1 MERNGK
7 KRGDECGRKLEEK
20 RRKNNC
26 HSSKRNQKKNR
37 KFSTEQR
44 KVCLCVCVCVCVCV
58 CGKSKCEATGLREYL
73 ICNNILNSVCGKV
86 DCKIGKCPY
95 VILPA
100 SKLTSCK
107 STKRKLALNYDTYD
121 ESEENEDEYNDRDS
135 D

>member
-1 MERNGK
+1 M
-7 KRGDECGRKLEEK
+7 
-20 RRKNNC
+20 
-26 HSSKRNQKKNR
+26 
-37 KFSTEQR
+37 
-44 KVCLCVCVCVCVCV
+44 CVCVCVCV

-73 ICNNILNSVCGKV
+73 IFNNILSSVCGKV
-86 DCKIGKCPY
+86 DCKIEGKCPY